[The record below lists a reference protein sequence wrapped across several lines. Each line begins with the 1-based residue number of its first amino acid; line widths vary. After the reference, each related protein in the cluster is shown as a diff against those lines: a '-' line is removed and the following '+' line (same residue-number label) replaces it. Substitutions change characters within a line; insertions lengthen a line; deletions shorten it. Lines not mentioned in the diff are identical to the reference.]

1 MKAVIYAR
9 YSEGPRQTDQSIEG
23 QVADCKA
30 FAAQK
35 GLDVIGLYADR
46 HVSGKSIEGRDE
58 FQRMIRDAEKGKF
71 DAIIVWKVDRF
82 GRSREDIA
90 VNKIRLRKAGVTLM
104 YARESIPDGPEGILL
119 ESLMEGLAEY
129 YSADLRQKIIR
140 GQKESAKKGR
150 FPAGKLPIGYRRGGD
165 GKIEPDPDR
174 APVIRKLFELQAQG
188 ATLSEEQQLLER
200 YGIPSAKSSIWRI
213 VRNEKY
219 LGRFEI
225 HGIMVPAEA
234 IVSEEL
240 FRKAS
245 GHYGVSRRR
254 SKMRYLLS
262 CKCHCGKCGK
272 ILQGMTGTGKL
283 GKKYHYYRCPDGCI
297 PAIGK
302 DELEDLVVD
311 VARREIL
318 TDDMIG
324 QITRRVMEIQ
334 TAQLSGGD
342 AALLEKKLADL
353 RRRQSNVAKAIEE
366 GAPGMVERLQEITRE
381 IGEVD
386 VELSKA
392 KLSVE
397 IIPEEL
403 IRAWLVSFREGDA
416 SDPDV
421 RRRLLDTF
429 VQDVIVDVDDV
440 NIFFNS
446 RDSKGVRVPSHEAHY
461 RDLREHSPT
470 ILGDVIIV
478 RVKRKK
484 APQH

>member
-30 FAAQK
+30 YAAQK

-71 DAIIVWKVDRF
+71 DAIIVWKIDRF

-90 VNKIRLRKAGVTLM
+90 VNKIRLRKAGVSLM

-150 FPAGKLPIGYRRGGD
+150 FPAGRLPIGYTRDDD
-165 GKIEPDPDR
+165 GHIVPDPETAPAVR
-174 APVIRKLFELQAQG
+174 ALFELQAAG
-188 ATLSEEQQLLER
+188 ATLAEEQALLEK
-200 YGIPSAKSSIWRI
+200 YGLPAAKSSIWRM

-225 HGIMVPAEA
+225 HGITVPAEP
-234 IVSEEL
+234 IISEEL

-245 GHYGVSRRR
+245 GHYGTPRRR
-254 SKMRYLLS
+254 SKMRYFLS
-262 CKCHCGKCGK
+262 CKCHCGRCGK

-318 TDDMIG
+318 TDDMIEK
-324 QITRRVMEIQ
+324 ITRRVMEIQ
-334 TAQLSGGD
+334 QDQQAGGD
-342 AALLEKKLADL
+342 APLLEKRLQDL
-353 RRRQSNVAKAIEE
+353 RRRQANVSRAIEE
-366 GAPGMVERLQEITRE
+366 GAPGMAERLREITRE

-392 KLSVE
+392 RLSVE

-416 SDPDV
+416 QDPDV
-421 RRRLLDTF
+421 RRRLLDAF
-429 VQDVIVDVDDV
+429 VQDVNVDADV
-440 NIFFNS
+440 ITICFNTRAAGS
-446 RDSKGVRVPSHEAHY
+446 VRVPSQEVHY
-461 RDLREHSPT
+461 CNIREHLT

-478 RVKRKK
+478 RVERKK
-484 APQH
+484 APQR